1 MDVSFLVVDSWKG
14 VAEEAIRVFVVG
26 GGCGQDEPGII
37 MRVKLA
43 TGSTI
48 VEKTGNCPH
57 ESKIKAFF
65 ANRDRI
71 ELKLLSR
78 KNKRFATWKIRGA
91 FGSTS
96 DHNFCMS
103 MQNGSNLT

>member
-1 MDVSFLVVDSWKG
+1 MDVRERLLDSWRG

-26 GGCGQDEPGII
+26 GGCGQEEPGII

-43 TGSTI
+43 TGSTV

-57 ESKIKAFF
+57 QSKIKAFF

-71 ELKLLSR
+71 GLKKKEKS
-78 KNKRFATWKIRGA
+78 
-91 FGSTS
+91 
-96 DHNFCMS
+96 
-103 MQNGSNLT
+103 

>member
-1 MDVSFLVVDSWKG
+1 MDVLLSGRFVEG
-14 VAEEAIRVFVVG
+14 RGQETIRMLVVG
-26 GGCGQDEPGII
+26 GGCGQEEPGII

-43 TGSTI
+43 TGSTV

-71 ELKLLSR
+71 GQKKERS
-78 KNKRFATWKIRGA
+78 
-91 FGSTS
+91 
-96 DHNFCMS
+96 
-103 MQNGSNLT
+103 

>member
-1 MDVSFLVVDSWKG
+1 MVELWRG

-26 GGCGQDEPGII
+26 GRCGQEEPGII

-43 TGSTI
+43 TGSTV

-71 ELKLLSR
+71 GLNYTLSR
-78 KNKRFATWKIRGA
+78 KKEKI
-91 FGSTS
+91 
-96 DHNFCMS
+96 NVM
-103 MQNGSNLT
+103 

>member
-1 MDVSFLVVDSWKG
+1 MVDSWSG

-26 GGCGQDEPGII
+26 GGCGQEEPGII

-43 TGSTI
+43 TGSTRSTV
-48 VEKTGNCPH
+48 VEKTCNCPH

-71 ELKLLSR
+71 RLK
-78 KNKRFATWKIRGA
+78 KKR
-91 FGSTS
+91 S
-96 DHNFCMS
+96 
-103 MQNGSNLT
+103 